1 MEALIDF
8 IKENSVAILTIV
20 FIMLILLVIISI
32 KGIELNAPKPE
43 SKLVQQVVVETLDTM
58 GKNLELGL
66 DKDLNGLNLD
76 GLKLQSSES
85 FCDSYLGNSG
95 QLEQACN
102 SLTKDNCNETKCCVY
117 ANAGSVGKCMA
128 GDINGATYKTDKDG
142 QLITVDS
149 YYYLGKR
156 VR

>member
-1 MEALIDF
+1 MDALIDF
-8 IKENSVAILTIV
+8 IKENYVAILTIV

-32 KGIELNAPKPE
+32 KGINLNAPKPE
-43 SKLVQQVVVETLDTM
+43 SKLVQQVVVETLDSM
-58 GKNLELGL
+58 GKNPNLELGL
-66 DKDLNGLNLD
+66 DKELD
-76 GLKLQSSES
+76 GLKLQPSES

-128 GDINGATYKTDKDG
+128 GDINGPTYKTDKDG

-156 VR
+156 VH